1 MITEVKEKRIISIR
15 DVDFEYDGRW
25 VLFLPEPSSTSG
37 EWGCVVAYGDGTKE
51 DRAALYEYLHEKYQ
65 EQALLKFAYEP
76 KEDVIYGMYDVGVAT
91 GV

>member
-1 MITEVKEKRIISIR
+1 MITEVKERRVISIR
-15 DVDFEYDGRW
+15 DVDFEYDGKW

-37 EWGCVVAYGDGTKE
+37 EWGCVVAYGDGTKK

-76 KEDVIYGMYDVGVAT
+76 KEDVIYGMYDVGVADK
-91 GV
+91 V